1 MISHNTWAGH
11 KLSIALLCISS
22 LVGCNADPQ
31 QTVFTGYV
39 EAELVYIAAP
49 QAGWIEDMPWQAG
62 EQININQLAFALDNQ
77 QQSAAVQEAKAR
89 LEQAQALERNGISG
103 ARAEELAELAAQ
115 ENQAMVAMQF
125 AASEKKRWNA
135 LVEQGLA
142 PASKS
147 SQVDADYKSS
157 VAKLDTIQASI
168 KVAKLGARPELNNS
182 AIAAQKAAESSL
194 DQALYSLSQRH
205 VISHVA
211 GQVEE
216 LFYRQGEFVSTG
228 KPVIAVLPA
237 DALIVRFFVPQAAL
251 SDFNVG
257 DKVKVNADGVAATF
271 EAPIFHI
278 ARSAEFT
285 PPVIFDQQSR
295 QKLMFLVEARLPS
308 KEASNISLRPGL
320 PVEVSRQ

>member
-1 MISHNTWAGH
+1 MINHHTCAGR
-11 KLSIALLCISS
+11 KLSIVLLCIGS
-22 LVGCNADPQ
+22 LIGCSGEQQ

-49 QAGWIEDMPWQAG
+49 QAGWINELPWQAG
-62 EQININQLAFALDNQ
+62 EQINANALAFALDNQ

-89 LEQAQALERNGISG
+89 LEQAKALERNGISG

-125 AASEKKRWNA
+125 AASEKKRWDA

-142 PASKS
+142 PASKA
-147 SQVDADYKSS
+147 SQVDADYSS
-157 VAKLDTIQASI
+157 SIAKLDTIKASI
-168 KVAKLGARPELNNS
+168 KVAKLGVRQELTNS
-182 AIAAQKAAESSL
+182 AIAAQTAAQSSL
-194 DQALYSLSQRH
+194 DQTLYLLSQRQ
-205 VISHVA
+205 VISHIA

-228 KPVIAVLPA
+228 KPVMAILPA

-257 DKVKVNADGVAATF
+257 DKVRINADGVGAII

-320 PVEVSRQ
+320 PVEVSR